1 MALSLLLLV
10 LLLPTA
16 RALSLSTKAPSAR
29 GLSGLERSIASL
41 AATAGIVQIDVENV
55 RGKSGFCLDH
65 DALLAAT
72 AQWTAAHELQGR
84 VVLVVDHGDVHQG
97 FYLRRHGVAVVF
109 AGNRQKADDVL
120 ALNVGYFSAVQRRD
134 SIVITADA
142 GLRQRCR
149 TKAHSARR
157 LHLVQPSRFLES
169 LVAAAEEALPAEALG
184 TAFGASGSSAGASGG
199 GATGWSEDAELRREL
214 RKLEMRLDQ
223 CTAHGKRAKIVR
235 RMEKLTAEIEAAA
248 ARRDRDRDEIEIGR
262 RSMRG

>member
-1 MALSLLLLV
+1 MMASAVSLLLL
-10 LLLPTA
+10 LLLQPTA
-16 RALSLSTKAPSAR
+16 RALSLSTKSPSAR

-169 LVAAAEEALPAEALG
+169 LVAAAEEALPEEALG
-184 TAFGASGSSAGASGG
+184 TALGSTGFGASGSSAGASGG

-223 CTAHGKRAKIVR
+223 CTAHGKRAKIVDC
-235 RMEKLTAEIEAAA
+235 A
-248 ARRDRDRDEIEIGR
+248 
-262 RSMRG
+262 

>member
-1 MALSLLLLV
+1 MLASAVSLLLLQ
-10 LLLPTA
+10 PTA

-169 LVAAAEEALPAEALG
+169 LVAAAEEALPEEALG
-184 TAFGASGSSAGASGG
+184 GTGFGASGSSAGASGG

-223 CTAHGKRAKIVR
+223 CTAHGKRALR
-235 RMEKLTAEIEAAA
+235 ASPLDCA
-248 ARRDRDRDEIEIGR
+248 
-262 RSMRG
+262 

>member
-1 MALSLLLLV
+1 MQPPESLITKMMAVSLLLL
-10 LLLPTA
+10 LLLQPTA

-169 LVAAAEEALPAEALG
+169 LVAAAEEALPEEALG
-184 TAFGASGSSAGASGG
+184 GTGFGASGSSAGASGG

-223 CTAHGKRAKIVR
+223 CTAHGKRAKIVDC
-235 RMEKLTAEIEAAA
+235 A
-248 ARRDRDRDEIEIGR
+248 
-262 RSMRG
+262 